1 MDAVKIYSRDVI
13 SFALLLSVCFR
24 SLRLVMDPHL
34 PPQIVAADASLL
46 QILDHCFP
54 SFLCKCLSSQVSTS
68 GIFSPHL
75 PVGERPLPLAGSGL
89 VFGLDDH
96 DPPLGGAQLAPV
108 DSCKQE
114 QILTGCSFT
123 FIE

>member
-34 PPQIVAADASLL
+34 PPQIVSADASLL

-54 SFLCKCLSSQVSTS
+54 SFLHKCSFSQVSR
-68 GIFSPHL
+68 ILFSPPHL

-114 QILTGCSFT
+114 QILTDCSFT

>member
-1 MDAVKIYSRDVI
+1 MPLFFKYLTTVFPVFCANVYLHKY
-13 SFALLLSVCFR
+13 
-24 SLRLVMDPHL
+24 
-34 PPQIVAADASLL
+34 L
-46 QILDHCFP
+46 Q
-54 SFLCKCLSSQVSTS
+54 STS
-68 GIFSPHL
+68 GVFSPHL

-96 DPPLGGAQLAPV
+96 DPPLGGAQLAAA

>member
-1 MDAVKIYSRDVI
+1 
-13 SFALLLSVCFR
+13 
-24 SLRLVMDPHL
+24 MDPHL
-34 PPQIVAADASLL
+34 PPQIVSADASFL

-54 SFLCKCLSSQVSTS
+54 SFLCKCSSSQVSTS

-114 QILTGCSFT
+114 QILTGGSFT